1 MNFYSTL
8 RRNYLSKYYLMIPV
22 SILIV
27 GCSSSFAAMHITMK
41 GMNIFNFIQLA
52 VSVLAAMSY
61 LAAMLAQFSR
71 EIVFKVFFISVLI
84 ELFLI
89 AFNLI
94 V

>member
-1 MNFYSTL
+1 MNFYNAL

-27 GCSSSFAAMHITMK
+27 GCSGSFAAMYITMK

-61 LAAMLAQFSR
+61 LAVMLAQFSR
-71 EIVFKVFFISVLI
+71 EIVFKVFIISVLI

>member
-27 GCSSSFAAMHITMK
+27 GCSSSFAAMYITMK

-61 LAAMLAQFSR
+61 LAAISAQFSR
-71 EIVFKVFFISVLI
+71 EIVFKVFSFR
-84 ELFLI
+84 F
-89 AFNLI
+89 
-94 V
+94 